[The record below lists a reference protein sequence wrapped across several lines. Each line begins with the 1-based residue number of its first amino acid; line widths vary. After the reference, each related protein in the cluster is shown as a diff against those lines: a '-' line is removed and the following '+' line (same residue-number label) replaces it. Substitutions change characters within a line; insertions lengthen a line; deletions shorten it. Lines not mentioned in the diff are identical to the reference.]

1 MFKWNYIIVLNIKGK
16 HNCKQF
22 YYIHI
27 VEISTNKGAN
37 SYKLRIWKIG
47 NCFSHLDNVICLTSK
62 MEFFEINISIK
73 LKYTDWERL

>member
-16 HNCKQF
+16 HNFKQF

-27 VEISTNKGAN
+27 VEIPTNKRAN

-47 NCFSHLDNVICLTSK
+47 NCSSHFFPSHLDNVISLTSK
-62 MEFFEINISIK
+62 MEFFEINIYI
-73 LKYTDWERL
+73 